1 MDRNDST
8 KKTIDMRC
16 FRCLKGLFS
25 AVILGMILLLTLDAT
40 VFGDNLTPDSTEQIV
55 PEVFVT
61 DYEAINMET
70 MNIWGK
76 VDKPNIMYVI
86 PRANIEIE
94 MKLNDEYFSSI
105 DTDEMPRLCRE
116 QETTVAPTTCQPL
129 LRKPFSSMN
138 TQDVKTG
145 LCTSCHYPEMPIPQ
159 DDYNRSLLTKLN
171 HICLQ
176 CHPLNYYHVA
186 WKEVEQT
193 IFCSRDEYS
202 SKTLCENCHP
212 AWIQQTGEDKSGNML
227 QQQKYNANELC
238 KIYHKFRATRPK
250 KNR

>member
-1 MDRNDST
+1 
-8 KKTIDMRC
+8 MRC
-16 FRCLKGLFS
+16 FRCLKGLLS
-25 AVILGMILLLTLDAT
+25 AVIPGIILLLTLDAT
-40 VFGDNLTPDSTEQIV
+40 VFGDSLTPDSTDHIAL
-55 PEVFVT
+55 EVFVT
-61 DYEAINMET
+61 NYEAINMEA

-105 DTDEMPRLCRE
+105 DPDKMIYLFGE
-116 QETTVAPTTCQPL
+116 QKTMVAPPKTCQPL
-129 LRKPFSSMN
+129 LRKSFSSTN

-159 DDYNRSLLTKLN
+159 DDYNRSLLTELN
-171 HICLQ
+171 QICLQ
-176 CHPLNYYHVA
+176 CHPLHYYYVA

-193 IFCSRDEYS
+193 ILCTRDEYS
-202 SKTLCENCHP
+202 SKALCENCHP
-212 AWIQQTGEDKSGNML
+212 AWIQQTGEDKSGSMPH
-227 QQQKYNANELC
+227 KEEYNANELC
-238 KIYHKFRATRPK
+238 KIYHKFRAIKPK